1 VTQRLK
7 YVNKYL
13 SDIYIVTVKCKYSE
27 IVFIFD
33 YCIYIYILFLLETVV
48 SNYSFILWC
57 IFCAFEFPPRVGSG
71 GNQYKHLLLMEN
83 IELLL
88 DSSI

>member
-13 SDIYIVTVKCKYSE
+13 NDIYIVTVNCKYSE

-33 YCIYIYILFLLETVV
+33 YCMYICILLLLETVA
-48 SNYSFILWC
+48 SKSFILWC

-71 GNQYKHLLLMEN
+71 GNQYKHLLMDN
-83 IELLL
+83 I
-88 DSSI
+88 